1 MDTCT
6 SQKVNTTKFAVFSK
20 VLKES
25 MVTKD

>member
-6 SQKVNTTKFAVFSK
+6 SQKVNTTKFAVFSN